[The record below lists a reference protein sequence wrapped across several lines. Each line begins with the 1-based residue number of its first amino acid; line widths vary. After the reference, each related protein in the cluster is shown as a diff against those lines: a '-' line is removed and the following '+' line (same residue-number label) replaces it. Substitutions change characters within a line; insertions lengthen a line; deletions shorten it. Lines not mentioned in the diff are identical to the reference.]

1 MLPIVGFLVGIG
13 LYRLEFLKGF
23 GLHLL
28 FSIAYGFIAYFL
40 VIIGFLSDLDDGP
53 PISLVIMVSFIMT
66 IRYHLKNENRRAL
79 GAMYAIPLTIWII
92 ILGLLIGWIQVDGW

>member
-1 MLPIVGFLVGIG
+1 MEGRHDDALMLGIMLPILGYLVGIG

-28 FSIAYGFIAYFL
+28 LSIAYGFIAYLL
-40 VIIGFLSDLDDGP
+40 VIIGFLSNLDDGP

-66 IRYHLKNENRRAL
+66 IRYHLKNENRRAI
-79 GAMYAIPLTIWII
+79 GAMYAIPLTIWIVI
-92 ILGLLIGWIQVDGW
+92 